1 MTQLLLLS
9 PTSANATEV
18 LPALQWLG
26 HRVQVRP
33 LAGFLVSEVGMAE
46 VILLDARQD
55 LALGRKVGQLLVL
68 AQLNVA
74 VIFIFSE
81 GGLMA
86 VTADWGADDFL
97 LSTASPAEVEARLR
111 HIVGRS
117 TDGQFEQHTQEL
129 VVGDLFI
136 NASSYTARVRGVPL
150 DLTYKEFE
158 LLKYLMAHPGRV
170 FTRTQLLQEVWG
182 YDYYGGTRTVDVHVR
197 RLRAKL
203 GVEYEQIIGTVR
215 NVGYRFDPPGENREL
230 ADQSPLIPVSPV
242 LSLE

>member
-1 MTQLLLLS
+1 MSQLLLVS
-9 PTSANATEV
+9 PTATSAAEV

-26 HRVQVRP
+26 HQAAVRP
-33 LAGFLVSEVGMAE
+33 LGSFSLTDVGLAQ
-46 VILLDARQD
+46 VVLIDARHD
-55 LALGRKVGQLLVL
+55 LALARKTGHLLKT

-74 VIFIFSE
+74 VIFVFTE

-86 VTADWGADDFL
+86 VGPDWGATDFL
-97 LSTASPAEVEARLR
+97 LTGASPAEIEARLR
-111 HIVGRS
+111 LAKS
-117 TDGQFEQHTQEL
+117 KLLDSDEQEDTQEL
-129 VVGDLFI
+129 ITGDLFM
-136 NASSYTARVRGVPL
+136 NASSYTARLRGAPL

-215 NVGYRFDPPGENREL
+215 NVGYRFDQLGSAP
-230 ADQSPLIPVSPV
+230 ATSS
-242 LSLE
+242 